1 MKPLILQSPPQPR
14 RRSIILPEPLRFP
27 EENQQIF
34 EKLKALDWDA
44 LFLTKSFPTYPIDF
58 KNSLSVAAK
67 VLVRHWIG
75 IAQETNNKKFNPS
88 NIDILGWSSQQI

>member
-44 LFLTKSFPTYPIDF
+44 LFLTKGFPTYPIDF

-75 IAQETNNKKFNPS
+75 IAQETNNKKFYL
-88 NIDILGWSSQQI
+88 IQ